1 MGDQGKRIEARN
13 CTGRSKLK
21 VWSKTRSQASD
32 DWLYSYI
39 ESDFT
44 HNYVASQ
51 KINVKR
57 IRSHCLVAIFF
68 FFATSICIQ
77 DMHFHPTARKLY
89 LNKLTLTVCLRNAR
103 TTYFIFRNDY
113 LQPLQEGL
121 KEEKEKKNPKQP
133 EEKAIPSGHDVKIT
147 SYWHQC
153 DVFTSHWRQYDV
165 ILTSYT
171 CWNVIKKSQSPT
183 AHDVLLT
190 SMRRDLRRID
200 VDTTSFCHSNCLPCL
215 SK

>member
-1 MGDQGKRIEARN
+1 M
-13 CTGRSKLK
+13 T
-21 VWSKTRSQASD
+21 
-32 DWLYSYI
+32 
-39 ESDFT
+39 DFT
-44 HNYVASQ
+44 PILNLTLHIIMLLPK

-57 IRSHCLVAIFF
+57 KRSHCLVAIFF

-77 DMHFHPTARKLY
+77 GMHFHLTARKLY

-103 TTYFIFRNDY
+103 TTYFFFRNDY
-113 LQPLQEGL
+113 LQPFQEGL
-121 KEEKEKKNPKQP
+121 KDEKEKKNPKQP
-133 EEKAIPSGHDVKIT
+133 EEKAIPSGP
-147 SYWHQC
+147 
-153 DVFTSHWRQYDV
+153 WRQNYV
-165 ILTSYT
+165 ILTSVRRRHVALTSVRRYLTSYT